1 MRKAI
6 VLGVL
11 ALFVSASA
19 AYAEGGCSG
28 HSVSAEAPSQTKV
41 TGTSSVPVAT
51 TKDSKS

>member
-19 AYAEGGCSG
+19 AYAGCAG
-28 HSVSAEAPSQTKV
+28 HSVSAEAPSQTTV
-41 TGTSSVPVAT
+41 TGASSAPVAT
-51 TKDSKS
+51 TQDSKS